1 MSVTINADDPRT
13 IRAIEI
19 AAEADHWL
27 SGHNAQGEE
36 VFGVPSQH
44 DPRHYYIVTRTTCD
58 CPDFRNHAGEP
69 EAQICKHVLAVRLHQ
84 ELLRAERS
92 GASSPKTAPS
102 QSRRRGHLSV
112 VPHTP

>member
-1 MSVTINADDPRT
+1 VSVTINADDPRT

-19 AAEADHWL
+19 AAEAEHWL
-27 SGHNAQGEE
+27 NGRNAQGEE

-44 DPRHYYIVTRTTCD
+44 DPRHYYIVTRTSCD
-58 CPDFRNHAGEP
+58 CPDFGKHAKSDGEP
-69 EAQICKHVLAVRLHQ
+69 CKHVLAVRLHQ

-92 GASSPKTAPS
+92 NSARQSAAPE
-102 QSRRRGHLSV
+102 RRRGHLSV